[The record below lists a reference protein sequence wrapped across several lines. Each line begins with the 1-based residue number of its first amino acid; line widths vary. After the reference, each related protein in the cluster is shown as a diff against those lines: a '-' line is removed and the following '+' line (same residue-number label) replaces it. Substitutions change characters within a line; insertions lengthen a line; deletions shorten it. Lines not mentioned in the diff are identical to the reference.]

1 MQILK
6 AKEKNKYF
14 FIKNSITYFV
24 MVGSLLVGSI
34 SMGNELE
41 IAKKPLNLDFNT
53 MIENTNKQAQNIH
66 ETMKDNIIDSD
77 SKKPIEN
84 EKQIA
89 LKENESKKVK
99 EFLDVELG
107 LGDSSTLVDSKTIKR
122 KRSQGTQVEDKN
134 DSLIDD
140 SIEFDNN
147 KRSDRGPS
155 SVAQTIELESLH
167 APN

>member
-1 MQILK
+1 MQTLK
-6 AKEKNKYF
+6 VKEKNKYF

-24 MVGSLLVGSI
+24 IIGSLFMSSI

-41 IAKKPLNLDFNT
+41 ISKKSMKLDFNS

-66 ETMKDNIIDSD
+66 ETMKDNILD

-107 LGDSSTLVDSKTIKR
+107 LGDSSTLVDSK
-122 KRSQGTQVEDKN
+122 
-134 DSLIDD
+134 SLKHTF
-140 SIEFDNN
+140 SFFHC
-147 KRSDRGPS
+147 K
-155 SVAQTIELESLH
+155 
-167 APN
+167 